1 MVLISHRGNIN
12 GKHEGFENNPNY
24 IDTAIEQGYDVEVD
38 VWFISETFFLGHDE
52 AQYGVTLEWL
62 LERSENLWVHCKNI
76 DAIEEFKRLELEQTI
91 TKINYFYH
99 QEDDVTITSHGHL
112 WKYPGIPQIKNCVSV
127 MPEIHRENIEG
138 CYGVCSDNII
148 SYNYKR

>member
-62 LERSENLWVHCKNI
+62 LKRSENLWVHCKNI
-76 DAIEEFKRLELEQTI
+76 DAIEEFKRLELEQRI

-148 SYNYKR
+148 SYNYKK